1 MNNKPNEEP
10 IVKSPT
16 EKPSVFEHLAKT
28 FTSFTG
34 GIVETT
40 NKVIKQTH
48 SLFEQATSGAGHAV
62 DFAGNNWLIRHL
74 SGVLNLNWLLGVV
87 DTVDLQKAEASV
99 KKLYSEHPQE
109 SASQIAHRIMLEKA
123 TYAGGLGLA
132 SSILPGAAAALFAVD
147 LAATMQLQSEMIYQI
162 ASAYGLNLQDP
173 ARKGEVLGIFGLGLG
188 GGRLMKA
195 AGLGLLRNI
204 PFAGAVIGASSNAT
218 MIYSLGYAACRFYEA
233 KLDNQTNLNSAQTL
247 AALKAQSA
255 DYLQTALAQ
264 QAVVDQV
271 LVHMFLA
278 SYPERTWTEILPSL
292 QSLNL
297 TATSLEA
304 IAKNIQSP
312 QPLETLLNQ
321 LNRDFAHP
329 LLAQC
334 ERIALLDRQITPSEL
349 QILDAIASKFEIPR
363 T

>member
-1 MNNKPNEEP
+1 MNTEP
-10 IVKSPT
+10 DKKQIVKT
-16 EKPSVFEHLAKT
+16 TAEKPSIFEQMAKT
-28 FTSFTG
+28 FIVVAS
-34 GIVETT
+34 GITETT
-40 NKVIKQTH
+40 HKVIKQTH
-48 SLFEQATSGAGHAV
+48 QMFEQATSGAGHAV
-62 DFAGNNWLIRHL
+62 DFVGNNWLIRNL

-87 DTVDLQKAEASV
+87 DTVDLQKAEAAV
-99 KKLYSEHPQE
+99 KKLYLEHPQE

-147 LAATMQLQSEMIYQI
+147 LAATMKLQSEMIYQI
-162 ASAYGLNLQDP
+162 ASAYGLNLQDS

-195 AGLGLLRNI
+195 AGLSLLRNI

-233 KLDNQTNLNSAQTL
+233 KLDNSQSLTSAQTL

-278 SYPERTWTEILPSL
+278 SYPERTWAEILPEL
-292 QSLNL
+292 QTLNL
-297 TATSLEA
+297 TAASLDA

-321 LNRDFAHP
+321 LNRDFAIP

-334 ERIALLDRQITPSEL
+334 ERIAQLDRQITPSEL
-349 QILDAIASKFEIPR
+349 QILDAIALKFEIPR

>member
-1 MNNKPNEEP
+1 MNDKPNDEQ
-10 IVKSPT
+10 IVNSPSQ
-16 EKPSVFEHLAKT
+16 PSPFEQLAKT
-28 FTSFTG
+28 FTLFAEGVALS
-34 GIVETT
+34 T

-48 SLFEQATSGAGHAV
+48 QMFEQATSGAGHAV
-62 DFAGNNWLIRHL
+62 DFAGNNWLIRNL
-74 SGVLNLNWLLGVV
+74 SGALNLNWLLGIV
-87 DTVDLQKAEASV
+87 DTVDLQKAEATV

-132 SSILPGAAAALFAVD
+132 SSLLPGTAAALFAVD
-147 LAATMQLQSEMIYQI
+147 LAATMKLQSEMIYQI

-204 PFAGAVIGASSNAT
+204 PLAGAVIAASSNAT

-233 KLDNQTNLNSAQTL
+233 KLDNSTSLNSAQTL
-247 AALKAQSA
+247 TALKAQSA

-264 QAVVDQV
+264 QALVDQV
-271 LVHMFLA
+271 LAHMFLA
-278 SYPERTWTEILPSL
+278 SYPERTWAEILPSL
-292 QSLNL
+292 QNLNL

-304 IAKNIQSP
+304 IAKNIKSP

-321 LNRDFAHP
+321 LNQDFALP

-334 ERIALLDRQITPSEL
+334 ERIARIDGQITPSERE
-349 QILDAIASKFEIPR
+349 ILEAIAAKFEIPL